1 MFNPDVL
8 DQPQAEIIDP
18 LQLKDPMQFTAL
30 QIATLLKGSID
41 GNPEAKVSHVAK
53 IEEATDGSLS
63 FVANPKYHE
72 YLYSTKASIIII
84 NEDMELQAP
93 VTPTLI
99 RVKDAYSSFAFLL
112 EKYNEMSSRQGRH
125 GIEQPSYMSKTV
137 TMGKDVYIG
146 AFSYIGE
153 NVIIG
158 DRVRIYPGC
167 YIGDNVILDED
178 ACLYAGVKIYD
189 GCSIGARVVIH
200 SGTVVGGDGFGFAP
214 QKDGS
219 FKKVPQIGNVIVEDD
234 VEIGANTT
242 IDRATMGSTI
252 IRRGVK
258 LDNLIQ
264 IAHNVEIGSNTV
276 IAAQTGVSGSTK
288 VGKNCM
294 IGGQV
299 GMVGHIQIADG
310 TRINAQS
317 GLSKSVT
324 TPDTALN
331 GSPAFDYKSTLKSQA
346 IFRNLPELQQRIQ
359 KLEEMVQELTNLLQA
374 SNISA
379 NK

>member
-1 MFNPDVL
+1 
-8 DQPQAEIIDP
+8 
-18 LQLKDPMQFTAL
+18 MQFTAL
-30 QIATLLKGSID
+30 QVATLIKGKIE

-53 IEEATDGSLS
+53 IEEAGEGSLS
-63 FVANPKYHE
+63 FIANPKYEE
-72 YLYSTKASIIII
+72 YLYTTKASVIII
-84 NEDMELQAP
+84 NDALEVREKVKP
-93 VTPTLI
+93 VLI

-112 EKYNEMSSRQGRH
+112 EKYNEIISRSGKN
-125 GIEQPSYMSKTV
+125 GIEQPSFVSKTASI
-137 TMGKDVYIG
+137 GKDTYIG
-146 AFSYIGE
+146 AFTYIGE

-167 YIGDNVILDED
+167 YIGDNVVINED
-178 ACLYAGVKIYD
+178 SRLFAGVKVYD
-189 GCSIGARVVIH
+189 SCSLGSRVVIH
-200 SGTVVGGDGFGFAP
+200 SGTVIGGDGFGFAP

-219 FKKVPQIGNVIVEDD
+219 YKKVPQIGNVIIEDD

-252 IRRGVK
+252 IRKGVK

-264 IAHNVEIGSNTV
+264 IAHNVEIGENTV
-276 IAAQTGVSGSTK
+276 IAAQSGISGSTK
-288 VGKNCM
+288 VGKNCI

-324 TPDTALN
+324 TANAALT
-331 GSPAFDYKSTLKSQA
+331 GSPAFDYKSSLKSQA
-346 IFRNLPELQQRIQ
+346 IFRNLPELQQRLL
-359 KLEEMVQELTNLLQA
+359 KLEEEVEALSSLLNQ
-374 SNISA
+374 NISVQ
-379 NK
+379 K